1 VVYESH
7 KLCGLNGNFT
17 NHSGKRT
24 FATLLNAADVD
35 KQEIMKRTVFRF
47 EQLIHSSFFFL
58 NYRNLLIVH
67 FVYFIKIINFSYLFQ
82 FDVSVQGLVYNNC
95 RYSQLLYSSDV
106 IYKLHPMYI
115 THCIY
120 FTVYLTS
127 KENTQLI
134 LQACFTTKLEKV
146 LHCYY
151 YIYV

>member
-1 VVYESH
+1 M
-7 KLCGLNGNFT
+7 
-17 NHSGKRT
+17 

-106 IYKLHPMYI
+106 I
-115 THCIY
+115 
-120 FTVYLTS
+120 
-127 KENTQLI
+127 
-134 LQACFTTKLEKV
+134 
-146 LHCYY
+146 
-151 YIYV
+151 